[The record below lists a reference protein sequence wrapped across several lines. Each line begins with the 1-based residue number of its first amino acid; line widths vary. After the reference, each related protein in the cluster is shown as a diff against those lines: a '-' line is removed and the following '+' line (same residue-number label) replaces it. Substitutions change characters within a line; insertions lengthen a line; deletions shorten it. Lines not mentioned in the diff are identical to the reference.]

1 MGNRPLARRFT
12 KVYIDSMDRV
22 SPFIAQALLAAALVA
37 AAGGSSG
44 QVVAPSYSL
53 TSTVTLPDP
62 EEVTPRLAL
71 MNAGPLQLAAATSAT
86 GNGLSLQAGHRWFAR
101 VGVGRS
107 LETDV
112 LSVGGGFTFRDG
124 EALSMH
130 VTRQLGQERL
140 GLAVRYDW
148 ARTYLRLAYETQP
161 HPVSGADRL
170 RFSAGVRF

>member
-1 MGNRPLARRFT
+1 
-12 KVYIDSMDRV
+12 MDRV
-22 SPFIAQALLAAALVA
+22 SPFIAQALVAAALVA
-37 AAGGSSG
+37 AAGGSSA
-44 QVVAPSYSL
+44 QIVAPSYSL
-53 TSTVTLPDP
+53 TSVAPLLDP
-62 EEVTPRLAL
+62 EVTPRLAL
-71 MNAGPLQLAAATSAT
+71 VNAGPLQLAAATSTT
-86 GNGLSLQAGHRWFAR
+86 GSGLSLQAGHRWFAR

-112 LSVGGGFTFRDG
+112 VSVGGGYTFRDG
-124 EALSMH
+124 DALSMH

-161 HPVSGADRL
+161 HPLNGSDRL

>member
-1 MGNRPLARRFT
+1 
-12 KVYIDSMDRV
+12 MDRV

-37 AAGGSSG
+37 AAGGSAAQG
-44 QVVAPSYSL
+44 MAPSYSL
-53 TSTVTLPDP
+53 TSPGPLMDP
-62 EEVTPRLAL
+62 ELAPRLAL
-71 MNAGPLQLAAATSAT
+71 MNAGPVQLAAASSMT
-86 GNGLSLQAGHRWFAR
+86 GSGSGLSLQAGHRWFAR

-112 LSVGGGFTFRDG
+112 VSVGGGYQFRDG
-124 EALSMH
+124 DALSMH

-148 ARTYLRLAYETQP
+148 TRTYLRLAYEANT
-161 HPVSGADRL
+161 HPINGSDRL

>member
-1 MGNRPLARRFT
+1 
-12 KVYIDSMDRV
+12 MDRV

-37 AAGGSSG
+37 AAGGSSAQG
-44 QVVAPSYSL
+44 VAPSYSL
-53 TSTVTLPDP
+53 TSPGPVLDT

-71 MNAGPLQLAAATSAT
+71 MNAGPLQLATATSAT

-112 LSVGGGFTFRDG
+112 VSVGGGYTFRDG
-124 EALSMH
+124 DALSMH

-148 ARTYLRLAYETQP
+148 ARTYLRLAYETP
-161 HPVSGADRL
+161 THVLNGSDRL